1 MCAFSGTLLLSL
13 IDSPTYQW
21 IATPEALDAAC
32 TRLEG
37 AEVIALDT
45 EFFREKT
52 FYPIPALIQFAGQGE
67 TFLVDP
73 LAVACTP
80 AFRALLQGE
89 ALKLIHA
96 CSEDLEVFQCWA
108 GVVPAPMMDT
118 QVAQGFLGDVPGMG
132 YQKLVAHWLNE
143 DLPKEETRSD
153 WLKRPLSASQCD
165 YAALDVICLL
175 EVWQHQAVAL
185 EESGRMAWALAQCQT
200 LVDQAGR
207 HPGQDALWFT
217 RQRQL
222 WRLAPRQ
229 IEAYRRM
236 TAWREG
242 EIRRRDLPRNWL
254 VSDRVLFEV
263 AAAMPD
269 NRPELADVEGVRPS
283 LVKKEGDT
291 LLDMVQSARD
301 CDSAALPPAWPD
313 PARPPFKPLFKAL
326 KKTVSERAEALNMAP
341 EMLMRRRDIEAV
353 VMQALAG
360 QEPELPDGWRG
371 ECLNESLT
379 QTLKEAS

>member
-1 MCAFSGTLLLSL
+1 MSL

-32 TRLEG
+32 ARMAG
-37 AEVIALDT
+37 ADVIALDT

-52 FYPIPALIQFAGQGE
+52 FYPVPALFQFAVDGA
-67 TFLVDP
+67 TYLVDP
-73 LAVACTP
+73 LRVACT
-80 AFRALLQGE
+80 AACQTLLQGD

-96 CSEDLEVFQCWA
+96 CSEDLEVFQRWA
-108 GVVPAPMMDT
+108 GTLPAPLMDT

-132 YQKLVAHWLNE
+132 FQKLVAHWLNE
-143 DLPKEETRSD
+143 ALPKEETRSD
-153 WLKRPLSASQCD
+153 WLKRPLSQAQCD

-175 EVWQHQAVAL
+175 AVWKHQARAL
-185 EESGRMAWALAQCQT
+185 AQRGRMGWALAQCQT
-200 LVDQAGR
+200 LVEQAGR
-207 HPGQDALWFT
+207 SSAQDGQWFT

-222 WRLAPRQ
+222 WRLTPRQ
-229 IEAYRRM
+229 IEAYRLM

-254 VSDRVLFEV
+254 ASDKVLFAV
-263 AAAMPD
+263 ACAMPK
-269 NRPELADVEGVRPS
+269 NRFELAEVEDVKPS

-291 LLDMVQSARD
+291 LLAMVKTAQQRSVE
-301 CDSAALPPAWPD
+301 ALPVAWPD

-326 KKTVSERAEALNMAP
+326 KKAVSQRAEALGIAP

-353 VMQALAG
+353 AMQALAG
-360 QEPELPDGWRG
+360 ETPRLPGGWRG

-379 QTLKEAS
+379 QALKEAL